1 MQPRALVLP
10 LAACALVPAIADAAE
25 PICSDPAV
33 LYCNDFEVGLDGLE
47 AGARATLASASDG
60 APTFAGNGSLFA
72 DFTPP
77 YNAEAEFGLRFA
89 GVEEVYLRFYVRFD
103 ATWTE
108 PMHHFYA
115 IHGDRDDDMWSCH
128 GDAGCRPNGTLCLSG
143 TTVDTHEIVDGELPG
158 QPFFYTYHPDMNCDP
173 GDSCANYADP
183 QEICDGCAA
192 KGLPCEMGLECC
204 WGENYDVDDAE
215 LSLVADTWYAFETR
229 VRANTPGVAD
239 GEMALWIDGVMVG
252 QRSGIRWRD
261 DASLLL
267 NHVIVWN
274 YYPESQAA
282 HSIWFDNLVIS
293 TAPIGALDD
302 PGGGGGSSG
311 GGGGGGGGE
320 STTGVGSGDGGGGIT
335 GAASTGAAADSG
347 SSGAPGAGGAG
358 DADAGGCGC
367 AEDRGRSEA
376 AIVIGVVALTRRR
389 RRRALDERR
398 G

>member
-1 MQPRALVLP
+1 MQTRVVMLP
-10 LAACALVPAIADAAE
+10 LVASALAPTIARAAE

-33 LYCNDFEVGLDGLE
+33 IYCNDFEVGLDGLE
-47 AGARATLASASDG
+47 AGARATIASAGDG
-60 APTFAGNGSLFA
+60 APTFDGGGSLLA

-77 YNAEAEFGLRFA
+77 YGAEAEFGHRFA
-89 GVEEVYLRFYVRFD
+89 GAPEVYLRFYVRFD

-143 TTVDTHEIVDGELPG
+143 TTVDTHEVVDGQLPG
-158 QPFFYTYHPDMNCDP
+158 QPFFYTYHPEMNCDP

-204 WGENYDVDDAE
+204 WGENYDVDDTT

-252 QRSGIRWRD
+252 QRGGIRWRD
-261 DASLLL
+261 DPGLLL

-293 TAPIGALDD
+293 TAPIGTLGD
-302 PGGGGGSSG
+302 PSGDEGSSG
-311 GGGGGGGGE
+311 GGGGGDGGG
-320 STTGVGSGDGGGGIT
+320 STTGVAGGDSGGVTASGEAGGSAAESGSTTAPAAGEGGG
-335 GAASTGAAADSG
+335 
-347 SSGAPGAGGAG
+347 
-358 DADAGGCGC
+358 ADAGGCGC
-367 AEDRGRSEA
+367 ADQRGRSGA
-376 AIVIGVVALTRRR
+376 AIVIVVLALSRP
-389 RRRALDERR
+389 RR
-398 G
+398 GRASDEPRA